1 MLINYSL
8 YSMGE
13 LEVSLGVERFRRV
26 GRGLELT
33 ERCRCAGLRQAR
45 HAPHPARLA
54 TSREFRK
61 QPV

>member
-13 LEVSLGVERFRRV
+13 LEASLGVERFRRV

-33 ERCRCAGLRQAR
+33 ERCRCDPAGLRWMYCSCADR
-45 HAPHPARLA
+45 P
-54 TSREFRK
+54 TFD
-61 QPV
+61 